1 MRFLDQIVP
10 IFFLVQFLVM
20 LAAMV
25 TAMLRAN
32 PEVSPLRRRLAV
44 ARSLL
49 RPLGPRNTP
58 CLVPALDNYGRRP
71 RLESAGWRIHCFP
84 CMRP

>member
-1 MRFLDQIVP
+1 LNVTPGWNELGGLRETAEVQMRFLHQIVP

-32 PEVSPLRRRLAV
+32 PEVSPLRRR
-44 ARSLL
+44 
-49 RPLGPRNTP
+49 
-58 CLVPALDNYGRRP
+58 
-71 RLESAGWRIHCFP
+71 
-84 CMRP
+84 